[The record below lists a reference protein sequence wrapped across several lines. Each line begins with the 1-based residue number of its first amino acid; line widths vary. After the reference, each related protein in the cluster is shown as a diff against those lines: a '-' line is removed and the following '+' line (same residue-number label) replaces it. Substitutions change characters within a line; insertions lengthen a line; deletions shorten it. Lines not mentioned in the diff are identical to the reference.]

1 MTQVKKRLAMA
12 DDIPSLWRDINDLLR
27 KKAPKRQ
34 KELQPGL
41 PEGELEEIVKAFGR
55 RLPKDYL
62 VSIAIHDGNASLNE
76 FTYLPL
82 RSVLEIWEAMN
93 ESEAAGEFGERTI
106 DAPEAKVV
114 KPVWWHK
121 GLIPFAQD
129 GAGNLLCIDLDPGP
143 KGSNG
148 QITRFER
155 NMGPAATEHRSF
167 GGWLTAYRDAVRAG
181 EFKIGRDQYL
191 RDVGST

>member
-1 MTQVKKRLAMA
+1 MA
-12 DDIPSLWRDINDLLR
+12 DDIPSIWRDINDLLR

-41 PEGELEEIVKAFGR
+41 PEGELEELVKAFGR

-62 VSIAIHDGNASLNE
+62 VSIALHDGNASLNE

-155 NMGPAATEHRSF
+155 NMGPAPTEHRSF

-181 EFKIGRDQYL
+181 DFKIGRDQYL

>member
-1 MTQVKKRLAMA
+1 MA
-12 DDIPSLWRDINDLLR
+12 DDIPSIWRDINDLLR

-62 VSIAIHDGNASLNE
+62 VSIALHDGNASLNE

-155 NMGPAATEHRSF
+155 NMGPAPTEHRSF